1 MEEQASPSSL
11 LLKKAPRRCQ
21 PAALRS
27 RVYYSNQTTGRFK
40 QTWTKKLQF
49 PDIVQRYLR
58 QDIVIQAPATKRFVI
73 VELTVYWEERC
84 RSTYEMKKAH
94 TKVHIPTNS
103 VQRAWL
109 ANLVVPSRGVLS
121 EFSSTIKMYHIEL
134 PRHVEGKQHT
144 DAVKALGWVVECVPY
159 SFTQWSCC

>member
-1 MEEQASPSSL
+1 MEDTDGAILESERKKKHPYGRTGITFIPFVKEGSTKMPTSNIKKQGILQQSNDWTLQADL
-11 LLKKAPRRCQ
+11 DKEAAIPRHR
-21 PAALRS
+21 PKVS
-27 RVYYSNQTTGRFK
+27 QTRHCH
-40 QTWTKKLQF
+40 
-49 PDIVQRYLR
+49 P
-58 QDIVIQAPATKRFVI
+58 
-73 VELTVYWEERC
+73 ERC

-109 ANLVVPSRGVLS
+109 ANLFVPSRGVLS

-159 SFTQWSCC
+159 SFT